1 MPMCRFSNRSSEEV
15 ITFLSGT
22 VIKKWIAISELECL
36 GYLNLSSTNRCQ
48 EDPEFLSNL
57 LLNILHG
64 MVLTSGNK

>member
-48 EDPEFLSNL
+48 EDTEFLSNL
-57 LLNILHG
+57 
-64 MVLTSGNK
+64 